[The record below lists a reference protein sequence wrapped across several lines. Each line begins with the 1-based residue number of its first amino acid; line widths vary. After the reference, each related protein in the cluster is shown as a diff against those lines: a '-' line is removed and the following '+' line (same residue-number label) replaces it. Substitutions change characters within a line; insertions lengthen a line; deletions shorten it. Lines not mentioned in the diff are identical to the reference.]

1 MFTMEEDQ
9 AARVLVVPAGEIGV
23 RAAARIA
30 GRLPHLSYLSGS
42 ATFDELSR
50 TAGEADMMIIVSG
63 LENEAAAAR
72 AARSAAA
79 AAESAPCQVTIAL
92 VAKTS
97 VSGSSEA
104 LISMEALRLSVD
116 ALFQVSGASL
126 FAGDESAPQVATP
139 GSVEEY
145 LVRLVATT
153 IARMTTESGLI
164 CLDYA
169 DIRAIM
175 SEGGSGAFVG
185 IGISQNAGEAAGRA
199 LQALSRQGMEPEWS
213 PGVLVAVCGSTN
225 MTMDQ
230 FDAASGIIH
239 RAIDKEAN
247 IIAGILIDDELAGNI
262 RVVVMLKDGVQRE
275 FEV

>member
-23 RAAARIA
+23 RVAARIA
-30 GRLPHLSYLSGS
+30 GRLPHLRYLSGLAAS
-42 ATFDELSR
+42 DELSR
-50 TAGEADMMIIVSG
+50 AAREADMMIIVSG

-72 AARSAAA
+72 AAQSAAA

-104 LISMEALRLSVD
+104 LESVDALRLGVD

-126 FAGDESAPQVATP
+126 SAGDESAPQVVTP

-153 IARMTTESGLI
+153 LARMTTESGLI

-169 DIRAIM
+169 DIKAIM

-185 IGISQNAGEAAGRA
+185 VGISQNAGEAAGKA
-199 LQALSRQGMEPEWS
+199 LQALRRQGMEPEWS

-230 FDAASGIIH
+230 FDEASVVIH
-239 RAIDKEAN
+239 RAIDPEAN
-247 IIAGILIDDELAGNI
+247 IILGILIDDELAGNI
-262 RVVVMLKDGVQRE
+262 RVVVMVKEGRE
-275 FEV
+275 GP